1 MNSDQVQRADSRLDE
16 TKPRFGWPDW
26 LLALFLAAST
36 FLAYQP
42 VWHGRPLWDDW
53 RHMTNPGLA
62 SLSGLGRI
70 WLEPGLTQRFDPL
83 VDTAFWIEKKLW
95 GTAPLGY
102 HVVSITCHVGAA
114 LLLVAVLRR
123 LQIKGAWFA
132 AAIFALHPV
141 HVESVAW
148 ISELK
153 NTLSGVFFLGTVLA
167 YLRFDGTRTT
177 SSYATAMGLFV
188 AALLGKTTAVVWPI
202 GMLVILWWKRSPLS
216 RQRDV
221 LPLLPFVAIALLDG
235 WVALG
240 IERAAVGNASAELRF
255 SLAQRLVIAGH
266 ACWFYLGKLLC
277 PIGLCP
283 IYPRWQIDHLTGVDG
298 LYPLGFLVLLAGL
311 WILRNRS
318 RAPLAVLL
326 FFVGALSPLL
336 GIFSFSYQRYSFVAD
351 HFQYLA
357 SLGVITLVA
366 SGSVWLRDRWRLF
379 PRSAGI
385 GLCVALLAALA
396 ALTREHGR
404 AFADLGAFARATL
417 AVNPT
422 SWAAH
427 DDLGVV
433 LMSDGRLAEAMDQFN
448 QTLRANPKYGLGHY
462 NLGSALQSQGRIEEA
477 MEQYRLAIQLRPDLA
492 RPRYN
497 LGCILAARGRIPEA
511 IEEYQ
516 EALKRE
522 PNASEVRNNLG
533 IAFASSGKLDE
544 AMTQFRRAIELRPD
558 FAEAHV
564 NLGHALANRNQFA
577 EAIQQYEEAL
587 RFDPKN
593 ASDHYDLA
601 TALAN
606 SGNLVQ
612 ATEQLREAARLNPD
626 LPDVHGAL
634 AKVLEQRGLHD
645 EAQRESAEGQRR
657 ATTALKESPDA
668 NSGSAP

>member
-1 MNSDQVQRADSRLDE
+1 MNSDRAERGENRRDE
-16 TKPRFGWPDW
+16 TKARFSRADW
-26 LLALFLAAST
+26 LLALLLAAST
-36 FLAYQP
+36 LLAYQP
-42 VWHGRPLWDDW
+42 VWHGQPIWDDW
-53 RHMTNPGLA
+53 RHITNPRLMSLNGLE
-62 SLSGLGRI
+62 RI
-70 WLEPGLTQRFDPL
+70 WLEPGITQRFDPL
-83 VDTAFWIEKKLW
+83 VDSVFWIEKKLW

-102 HVVSITCHVGAA
+102 HLVSITCHVGTA
-114 LLLVAVLRR
+114 LLLVAALRC

-167 YLRFDGTRTT
+167 YLRFDEKRTP
-177 SSYATAMGLFV
+177 SSYAMAMGLFV

-202 GMLVILWWKRSPLS
+202 GMLVVLWWKRSTLS
-216 RQRDV
+216 WRRDV
-221 LPLLPFVAIALLDG
+221 LPLIPFVVIALLDG

-240 IERAAVGNASAELRF
+240 IEREAVGNASTELGF

-266 ACWFYLGKLLC
+266 ACWFYLGKLLW
-277 PIGLCP
+277 PVGLCP
-283 IYPRWQIDHLTGVDG
+283 IYPRWQIDQLTQIDG
-298 LYPLGFLVLLAGL
+298 LYPLGFLVLLSVL
-311 WILRNRS
+311 WIQRHRS
-318 RAPLAVLL
+318 RAVLAALL
-326 FFVGALSPLL
+326 FFVGALAPLS
-336 GIFSFSYQRYSFVAD
+336 GIFSFSYQRHSFVAD

-366 SGSVWLRDRWRLF
+366 GGSVWLQDKWRLF
-379 PRSAGI
+379 PRFAGVS
-385 GLCVALLAALA
+385 LCVAILAMLA
-396 ALTREHGR
+396 ALTREHGQ

-417 AVNPT
+417 AGNPT
-422 SWAAH
+422 SWSAH

-433 LMSDGRLAEAMDQFN
+433 LMSDGKVAEAIDQFN
-448 QTLRANPKYGLGHY
+448 QTLRAYPKHGLGHY
-462 NLGSALQSQGRIEEA
+462 NLGCALQAQGRVEEA
-477 MEQYRLAIQLRPDLA
+477 MEQYRLAIQLRPDLI

-516 EALKRE
+516 EALRRE
-522 PNASEVRNNLG
+522 PYAPEVCNNLG
-533 IAFASSGKLDE
+533 VALASSGKPDE
-544 AMTQFRRAIELRPD
+544 AIAQFRRAIELWPD
-558 FAEAHV
+558 YAEAHA

-606 SGNLVQ
+606 SGKLVQ
-612 ATEQLREAARLNPD
+612 ATEQFREAAHLNTD
-626 LPDVHGAL
+626 LPYVHSAL
-634 AKVLEQRGLHD
+634 AKVLELRGFHD
-645 EAQRESAEGQRR
+645 EAQRESAEALRR
-657 ATTALKESPDA
+657 ATSALK
-668 NSGSAP
+668 GSTEASSASAR

>member
-16 TKPRFGWPDW
+16 TRPRLGQLDW

-42 VWHGRPLWDDW
+42 VWHGLPLWDDW
-53 RHMTNPGLA
+53 RHMTSPKLA
-62 SLSGLGRI
+62 SLSGLERV
-70 WLEPGLTQRFDPL
+70 WLEPGITQRFDPL

-95 GTAPLGY
+95 GAAPLGY
-102 HVVSITCHVGAA
+102 HLISITCHVGAA

-123 LQIKGAWFA
+123 LQIRGAWFA

-153 NTLSGVFFLGTVLA
+153 NTLSGVVFLGTVLT
-167 YLRFDGTRTT
+167 YLRFAENRTP

-202 GMLVILWWKRSPLS
+202 GMLVILWWKRRILS
-216 RQRDV
+216 WRRDV
-221 LPLLPFVAIALLDG
+221 LPLIPFVAVALLDG

-240 IERAAVGNASAELRF
+240 IEREAVGSASAELRF

-266 ACWFYLGKLLC
+266 ACWFYLGKLLW
-277 PIGLCP
+277 PVGLCP

-298 LYPLGFLVLLAGL
+298 LYPLGFLVLLAAL
-311 WILRNRS
+311 WKLRNRS
-318 RAPLAVLL
+318 RAPLAASL

-357 SLGVITLVA
+357 SQGVITLVA
-366 SGSVWLRDRWRLF
+366 SGSVWLQDRWRLV
-379 PRSAGI
+379 PRFAGI
-385 GLCVALLAALA
+385 ALCVAVLAMLA
-396 ALTREHGR
+396 ILTREHSR
-404 AFADLGAFARATL
+404 AFVDLETFARTTL
-417 AVNPT
+417 VRNPDCWVAQDQLGLVFASERKLT
-422 SWAAH
+422 EAI
-427 DDLGVV
+427 DLY
-433 LMSDGRLAEAMDQFN
+433 N
-448 QTLRANPKYGLGHY
+448 QALRANPKYGLGHY
-462 NLGSALQSQGRIEEA
+462 FLGSALQSQGHVEEA
-477 MEQYRLAIQLRPDLA
+477 VQQYRQAIEWQPDLA

-497 LGCILAARGRIPEA
+497 LGCILASQGKFADA
-511 IEEYQ
+511 VKEYQ
-516 EALKRE
+516 EALRRE

-533 IAFASSGKLDE
+533 IALASSGKLDD
-544 AMTQFRRAIELRPD
+544 AIAQFRQAIELRPD

-593 ASDHYDLA
+593 ASDHYVLA

-606 SGNLVQ
+606 SGDLVQ

-626 LPDVHGAL
+626 LTDVHGAL
-634 AKVLEQRGLHD
+634 AKVLEQQGLRD
-645 EAQRESAEGQRR
+645 EAQRESAEEQRR
-657 ATTALKESPDA
+657 ATTALKEGPDA
-668 NSGSAP
+668 NSVLAP

>member
-1 MNSDQVQRADSRLDE
+1 MNSDQIQRADNRLDE
-16 TKPRFGWPDW
+16 PKPRLGRLDW

-53 RHMTNPGLA
+53 RHMTSPELA
-62 SLSGLGRI
+62 SLSGLERI
-70 WLEPGLTQRFDPL
+70 WLEPGITHRFDPL

-102 HVVSITCHVGAA
+102 HLISITCHVGAA

-123 LQIKGAWFA
+123 LQIRGAWFA

-153 NTLSGVFFLGTVLA
+153 NTLSGVVFLGTVLT
-167 YLRFDGTRTT
+167 YLRFAENRTP
-177 SSYATAMGLFV
+177 SSYAMAMGLFV

-202 GMLVILWWKRSPLS
+202 GMLVILWWKRGILS
-216 RQRDV
+216 WRRDV
-221 LPLLPFVAIALLDG
+221 LPLIPFVAVALLDG

-240 IERAAVGNASAELRF
+240 IERETVGNASGELRF

-266 ACWFYLGKLLC
+266 ACWFYLRKLLW
-277 PIGLCP
+277 PVGLCP

-298 LYPLGFLVLLAGL
+298 LYPLGFLVLLAAL
-311 WILRNRS
+311 WVQRNRS
-318 RAPLAVLL
+318 RAPLAALL

-366 SGSVWLRDRWRLF
+366 SGSVWLQDRWRLF

-385 GLCVALLAALA
+385 GLCLALLATLA
-396 ALTREHGR
+396 TLTRQHSR
-404 AFADLGAFARATL
+404 AFTDSGTFARTTL
-417 AVNPT
+417 KRNPD
-422 SWAAH
+422 SWSAR
-427 DDLGVV
+427 DQLGVV
-433 LMSDGRLAEAMDQFN
+433 LASEGKPAEAIDQLH
-448 QTLRANPKYGLGHY
+448 QALRANPKYVLAHYDLGCV
-462 NLGSALQSQGRIEEA
+462 LQSQGRREEA
-477 MEQYRLAIQLRPDLA
+477 AQQFREALRRQPNLV

-497 LGCILAARGRIPEA
+497 LGCILASQGKFADA

-516 EALKRE
+516 EALRRE

-533 IAFASSGKLDE
+533 VALASSGKLDD
-544 AMTQFRRAIELRPD
+544 AIAQFRQAIELRPD

-577 EAIQQYEEAL
+577 EAIQQYDEAL

-612 ATEQLREAARLNPD
+612 ATEQFREAARLNPD

-634 AKVLEQRGLHD
+634 AKVLEQQGLRD

-668 NSGSAP
+668 NSVSAP